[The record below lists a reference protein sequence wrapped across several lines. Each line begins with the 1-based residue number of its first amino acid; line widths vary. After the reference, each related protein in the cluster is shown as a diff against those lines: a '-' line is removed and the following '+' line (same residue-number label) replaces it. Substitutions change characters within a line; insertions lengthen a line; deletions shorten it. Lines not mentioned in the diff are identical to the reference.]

1 MSEASE
7 IVLGA
12 GNRIKTEADV
22 VKYPDRYSD
31 PRGVEIWNRVLR
43 IIGEIKAEIN
53 STYSLKMTNN
63 TELSR
68 LIRIINLSLAK
79 NHPINHH
86 GQQIHGNHHFLCNN
100 LYHNFT
106 HGHQNNL

>member
-43 IIGEIKAEIN
+43 IIGEIKAE
-53 STYSLKMTNN
+53 
-63 TELSR
+63 LSR